1 MRANIRK
8 VKKYRKFTEEVKR
21 RVVADFES
29 GACSTL
35 ELSRMYDCTQ
45 TTIYRWIYKYSNYNE
60 VGCRIV
66 EMKESSSH
74 KVSELQKRISE
85 LEQVVGQKQIKID
98 YLEKLIDIA
107 EEELNIDIKKNSSTP
122 QSTGS
127 RATGKK

>member
-1 MRANIRK
+1 MKVNIRK
-8 VKKYRKFTEEVKR
+8 IKKYRKFTEEVKR
-21 RVVADFES
+21 KVVADFES

-35 ELSRMYDCTQ
+35 ELSRMYSCTQ

-66 EMKESSSH
+66 EMKESLSQ
-74 KVSELQKRISE
+74 KASELQKRVSE
-85 LEQVVGQKQIKID
+85 LEQIVGQKQIQID

-107 EEELNIDIKKNSSTP
+107 KDELNVDIKKNSSTP